1 MQPLKWQWEKYRL
14 SVIFLKRIQAKSLKF
29 ISWGENH
36 GYLWFIFISY
46 VPQNALNQ
54 NWDVKGE
61 MSRIHWLHQW
71 INWQLFCHWTVKNLV
86 NCDEDQIR
94 DIALKINKSGQ
105 CKTLLL
111 DYYFYRSRV
120 LILSQNMS
128 GNELSFLFWAH

>member
-61 MSRIHWLHQW
+61 MSRIFLSYNILARFKYFSIFLLLTYIYFYIQDV
-71 INWQLFCHWTVKNLV
+71 FLV
-86 NCDEDQIR
+86 N
-94 DIALKINKSGQ
+94 SGVFLWTQ
-105 CKTLLL
+105 EVHISLVLLL
-111 DYYFYRSRV
+111 SYKHEDMLEISLWKIFC
-120 LILSQNMS
+120 
-128 GNELSFLFWAH
+128 